1 MIEFDNLT
9 YLHGKPQ
16 GTGLLKANPEDF
28 VVVEDLG
35 FEPDGEGEHILVR
48 ILKNGCNTRFVADAL
63 AKFLKIHAR
72 EVSFVGQKDK
82 HAVTEQWLCA
92 RVPGKEMP
100 DLSAFQLEGCQVLE
114 YARHKRKLRLGAL
127 KGNAFTLVLR
137 EVSNR
142 DDVEQRLIDICVN
155 SGVAWFVAAAV
166 LAFLFSFQKTLSG
179 WIAGIGGAVG
189 SLYTAA
195 AGFTVLT
202 GAVGVSGALSL
213 VSYDVQISP
222 LNAIWL
228 ITLGLCGLFVSLY
241 NIDWHRHAQVKCN
254 GLQINMLMAAAVCA
268 VIASNLGMFV
278 VMAEIMA
285 LCAVFLT
292 SNSKEGKLWFA
303 LGRLGTLL
311 LAIACWLLWQRYGTL
326 DLRLLDMRMQQL
338 PLGSDIWLLG
348 VIGFGLLAGI
358 IPLHG
363 WVPQAHA
370 NASAPA
376 AALFSTVVMKIG
388 LLGILTLLLLGGNAP
403 LWWGIAL
410 LVLGMITAFV
420 GGLYA
425 LMEHNIQRLLA
436 YHTLENIG
444 IILLGLGAG
453 VTGIALEQPALIALG
468 LVGGLY
474 HLLNHSLF
482 KSVLFLGAGSVWF
495 RTGHRDIEKLGGIGK
510 KMPVI
515 SIAMLVGLMAMAAL
529 PPLNGFA
536 GEWVIYQSFFKL
548 SNSGAFV
555 ARLLGPLL
563 AVGLAITGALAV
575 MCMAKVYGV
584 TFLGAPRTKE
594 AENATC
600 APLLMS
606 VSVVALAICCV
617 IGGVAA
623 PWLLPMLSA
632 AVPLPLEPAN
642 TTVSQPMITLLLIAC
657 PLLPFIIMAICKGDR
672 LPSRSRGA
680 AWVCG
685 YDHEKSMVI
694 TAHGFAMPVK
704 QAFAPVLKLR
714 KWLNPVSLVPGWQC
728 EGSALLFR
736 RMALVELAV
745 LVVII
750 VSRGA

>member
-1 MIEFDNLT
+1 M
-9 YLHGKPQ
+9 
-16 GTGLLKANPEDF
+16 
-28 VVVEDLG
+28 
-35 FEPDGEGEHILVR
+35 
-48 ILKNGCNTRFVADAL
+48 
-63 AKFLKIHAR
+63 
-72 EVSFVGQKDK
+72 
-82 HAVTEQWLCA
+82 
-92 RVPGKEMP
+92 
-100 DLSAFQLEGCQVLE
+100 SAI
-114 YARHKRKLRLGAL
+114 
-127 KGNAFTLVLR
+127 
-137 EVSNR
+137 S
-142 DDVEQRLIDICVN
+142 LIN
-155 SGVAWFVAAAV
+155 SGVAWFAAAAV
-166 LAFLFSFQKTLSG
+166 LAFLFSFQKALSG

-348 VIGFGLLAGI
+348 VIGFGLL
-358 IPLHG
+358 
-363 WVPQAHA
+363 
-370 NASAPA
+370 
-376 AALFSTVVMKIG
+376 
-388 LLGILTLLLLGGNAP
+388 GILTLSLLGGNAP

-536 GEWVIYQSFFKL
+536 GEWVIYQSFFK
-548 SNSGAFV
+548 
-555 ARLLGPLL
+555 
-563 AVGLAITGALAV
+563 
-575 MCMAKVYGV
+575 
-584 TFLGAPRTKE
+584 
-594 AENATC
+594 
-600 APLLMS
+600 
-606 VSVVALAICCV
+606 
-617 IGGVAA
+617 
-623 PWLLPMLSA
+623 
-632 AVPLPLEPAN
+632 
-642 TTVSQPMITLLLIAC
+642 
-657 PLLPFIIMAICKGDR
+657 
-672 LPSRSRGA
+672 
-680 AWVCG
+680 
-685 YDHEKSMVI
+685 
-694 TAHGFAMPVK
+694 
-704 QAFAPVLKLR
+704 
-714 KWLNPVSLVPGWQC
+714 
-728 EGSALLFR
+728 
-736 RMALVELAV
+736 
-745 LVVII
+745 
-750 VSRGA
+750 

>member
-1 MIEFDNLT
+1 MNAIFMINS
-9 YLHGKPQ
+9 
-16 GTGLLKANPEDF
+16 A
-28 VVVEDLG
+28 
-35 FEPDGEGEHILVR
+35 
-48 ILKNGCNTRFVADAL
+48 VA
-63 AKFLKIHAR
+63 
-72 EVSFVGQKDK
+72 
-82 HAVTEQWLCA
+82 
-92 RVPGKEMP
+92 
-100 DLSAFQLEGCQVLE
+100 
-114 YARHKRKLRLGAL
+114 Y
-127 KGNAFTLVLR
+127 FT
-137 EVSNR
+137 
-142 DDVEQRLIDICVN
+142 
-155 SGVAWFVAAAV
+155 AAAV
-166 LAFLFSFQKTLSG
+166 LALLFSFQKTLSG
-179 WIAGIGGAVG
+179 WIAGIGGAAG
-189 SLYTAA
+189 SLMTLA
-195 AGFTVLT
+195 AGAVVLL
-202 GAVGVSGALSL
+202 GGQSAEAVIPL
-213 VSYDVQISP
+213 VRHAVQLTS
-222 LNAIWL
+222 LNAVWL
-228 ITLGLCGLFVSLY
+228 VTFGLCGLFISLF
-241 NIDWHRHAQVKCN
+241 NIDWHRHQHTRVN
-254 GLQINMLMAAAVCA
+254 GLLVNLLMAAAVCT
-268 VIASNLGMFV
+268 VIASNLGALV

-285 LCAVFLT
+285 LCGVFLT
-292 SNSKEGKLWFA
+292 GCSASGKLWFA

-311 LAIACWLLWQRYGTL
+311 LAVACWLVWQRFGTL
-326 DLRLLDMRMQQL
+326 DFAALNGQ
-338 PLGSDIWLLG
+338 PLGNDVWLLG
-348 VIGFGLLAGI
+348 VAGFGLLAGI

-370 NASAPA
+370 SASAPA
-376 AALFSTVVMKIG
+376 AALFSTVVMKVG
-388 LLGILTLLLLGGNAP
+388 LFGMLTITLTGGLPP
-403 LWWGIAL
+403 LWWGVVLLIA
-410 LVLGMITAFV
+410 GMVTAFV

>member
-1 MIEFDNLT
+1 M
-9 YLHGKPQ
+9 
-16 GTGLLKANPEDF
+16 
-28 VVVEDLG
+28 
-35 FEPDGEGEHILVR
+35 
-48 ILKNGCNTRFVADAL
+48 
-63 AKFLKIHAR
+63 
-72 EVSFVGQKDK
+72 
-82 HAVTEQWLCA
+82 
-92 RVPGKEMP
+92 
-100 DLSAFQLEGCQVLE
+100 SAI
-114 YARHKRKLRLGAL
+114 
-127 KGNAFTLVLR
+127 
-137 EVSNR
+137 S
-142 DDVEQRLIDICVN
+142 LIN

-166 LAFLFSFQKTLSG
+166 LAFLFSFQKALSG

-278 VMAEIMA
+278 VMAEVMA

-363 WVPQAHA
+363 
-370 NASAPA
+370 
-376 AALFSTVVMKIG
+376 
-388 LLGILTLLLLGGNAP
+388 P

-482 KSVLFLGAGSVWF
+482 KSVLFLGAGSIWF

-584 TFLGAPRTKE
+584 TFDERKRSGTGDLLR
-594 AENATC
+594 NWRCCC
-600 APLLMS
+600 A
-606 VSVVALAICCV
+606 
-617 IGGVAA
+617 VAA
-623 PWLLPMLSA
+623 ADALCCCTSA
-632 AVPLPLEPAN
+632 
-642 TTVSQPMITLLLIAC
+642 SGAC
-657 PLLPFIIMAICKGDR
+657 
-672 LPSRSRGA
+672 
-680 AWVCG
+680 
-685 YDHEKSMVI
+685 
-694 TAHGFAMPVK
+694 
-704 QAFAPVLKLR
+704 
-714 KWLNPVSLVPGWQC
+714 
-728 EGSALLFR
+728 
-736 RMALVELAV
+736 
-745 LVVII
+745 
-750 VSRGA
+750 